1 MQTQDQWVQRIA
13 ATVQLAEP
21 EQAAQIVARQARRLS
36 KLTKT
41 WDTLEKYTTPT
52 AAELAAADQ
61 AAAEASA
68 AEQLRSVIGD
78 FKEAARQ
85 EEARPRHRSPLIP
98 AAGAAAQNR
107 AGPSQNG
114 AGPSQNGA
122 EPSQTGAGPHHNG
135 ARPEAEAPVMEPAA
149 AQKVAAVLRDAAST
163 LLAAEAAELQEE
175 SLEASS
181 KAYEAASQQLP
192 EGHPRRLQWEA
203 AARGLAALAQR
214 TFGRGHELEI
224 RLAAAGLAA
233 AATWLLRST
242 GQEQLAGA
250 AGAGEASGQPPAWLG
265 WKAAHI
271 LTVSGGRHMMAADE
285 PWLDWLD
292 VEYLPAFEVGAGSVQ
307 RAQQACT
314 LRAHVQDSPLAFF
327 PYHILIV
334 ALGASRHAWNHTA
347 QECLSGTCRMPK
359 GCKQW

>member
-36 KLTKT
+36 KLSKT
-41 WDTLEKYTTPT
+41 WDTLEKHTTPT

-61 AAAEASA
+61 AAAEAAA
-68 AEQLRSVIGD
+68 AEELRSVIGD

-98 AAGAAAQNR
+98 AADAAAQNR

-114 AGPSQNGA
+114 ARPSQNGA
-122 EPSQTGAGPHHNG
+122 APYQNGAG
-135 ARPEAEAPVMEPAA
+135 PEAEAPVMEPAA
-149 AQKVAAVLRDAAST
+149 AEKVAAVLQDAAST

-203 AARGLAALAQR
+203 AARGLGALAQR
-214 TFGRGHELEI
+214 TFGRGHEHEI
-224 RLAAAGLAA
+224 RLAAGGLLT

-242 GQEQLAGA
+242 GQDPLAGA
-250 AGAGEASGQPPAWLG
+250 GSEGQASTEPPAWLG

-271 LTVSGGRHMMAADE
+271 LTVSGGRHMVAPDE

-292 VEYLPAFEVGAGSVQ
+292 VEFLPAFEVGAGSVQ
-307 RAQQACT
+307 QAQQGCI
-314 LRAHVQDSPLAFF
+314 LE
-327 PYHILIV
+327 HILRIHKWHIK
-334 ALGASRHAWNHTA
+334 G
-347 QECLSGTCRMPK
+347 LSSLPWVPAVMRGTKQHKNARQAPLWK
-359 GCKQW
+359 DCKRW

>member
-1 MQTQDQWVQRIA
+1 MEVQTQDQWVQRIA

-21 EQAAQIVARQARRLS
+21 EQAAQIVARQARRLP
-36 KLTKT
+36 KLSKT
-41 WDTLEKYTTPT
+41 WDTLERYTTPT

-61 AAAEASA
+61 AAAEAAA
-68 AEQLRSVIGD
+68 AEELRSVIGD
-78 FKEAARQ
+78 FREAARQ
-85 EEARPRHRSPLIP
+85 EEARPRHRSPLVP

-107 AGPSQNG
+107 AGPAQNGAGPSHNG

-122 EPSQTGAGPHHNG
+122 APYQNMASP
-135 ARPEAEAPVMEPAA
+135 EAPVMEPAA
-149 AQKVAAVLRDAAST
+149 VQKVAAVLRDAASA

-224 RLAAAGLAA
+224 RLAAAGLTT

-250 AGAGEASGQPPAWLG
+250 VGVGEASTEPPAWLG

-307 RAQQACT
+307 QAQQART
-314 LRAHVQDSPLAFF
+314 L
-327 PYHILIV
+327 
-334 ALGASRHAWNHTA
+334 
-347 QECLSGTCRMPK
+347 
-359 GCKQW
+359 

>member
-13 ATVQLAEP
+13 ATVQLSEP
-21 EQAAQIVARQARRLS
+21 EQAGQIVARQARRLS
-36 KLTKT
+36 KLSK
-41 WDTLEKYTTPT
+41 
-52 AAELAAADQ
+52 
-61 AAAEASA
+61 
-68 AEQLRSVIGD
+68 RSVIGD

-85 EEARPRHRSPLIP
+85 EDARPRHRSPLAP
-98 AAGAAAQNR
+98 AAGAAAQSR
-107 AGPSQNG
+107 AGPTQNGAGSSQNG
-114 AGPSQNGA
+114 ASPGRNGAAPYQNGA
-122 EPSQTGAGPHHNG
+122 I
-135 ARPEAEAPVMEPAA
+135 PEGEAPVMQPAA

-192 EGHPRRLQWEA
+192 DGHPRRLQWAA

-214 TFGRGHELEI
+214 TFGRGHEREI
-224 RLAAAGLAA
+224 RLAAAGLLT

-250 AGAGEASGQPPAWLG
+250 VEVGEALTQPPAWLG

-292 VEYLPAFEVGAGSVQ
+292 VEYLPAFEVGIGWVQ
-307 RAQQACT
+307 RAQHPQAPVST
-314 LRAHVQDSPLAFF
+314 YAALSRGPLQPFS
-327 PYHILIV
+327 L
-334 ALGASRHAWNHTA
+334 L
-347 QECLSGTCRMPK
+347 
-359 GCKQW
+359 

>member
-13 ATVQLAEP
+13 ATVQLSEP
-21 EQAAQIVARQARRLS
+21 EQAGQIVARQARRLS
-36 KLTKT
+36 KLSKT

-85 EEARPRHRSPLIP
+85 EDARPRHRSPLAP
-98 AAGAAAQNR
+98 AAGAAAQSR
-107 AGPSQNG
+107 AGPTQNGAGSSQNG
-114 AGPSQNGA
+114 ASPGRNGAAPYQNGA
-122 EPSQTGAGPHHNG
+122 T
-135 ARPEAEAPVMEPAA
+135 PEGEAPVMQPAA

-192 EGHPRRLQWEA
+192 DGHPRRLQWAA

-214 TFGRGHELEI
+214 TFGRGHEREI
-224 RLAAAGLAA
+224 RLAAAGLLT

-250 AGAGEASGQPPAWLG
+250 VEVGEALTQPPAWLG

-292 VEYLPAFEVGAGSVQ
+292 VEYLPAFEVGIGWVQ
-307 RAQQACT
+307 RAQHPQAPVST
-314 LRAHVQDSPLAFF
+314 YAALSRGPLQPFS
-327 PYHILIV
+327 L
-334 ALGASRHAWNHTA
+334 L
-347 QECLSGTCRMPK
+347 
-359 GCKQW
+359 